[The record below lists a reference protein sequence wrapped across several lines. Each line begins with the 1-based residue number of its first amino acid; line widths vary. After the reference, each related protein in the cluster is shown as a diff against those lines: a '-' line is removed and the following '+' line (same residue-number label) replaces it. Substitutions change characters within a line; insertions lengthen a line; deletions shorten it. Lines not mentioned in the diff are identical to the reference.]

1 MKCSRCGCYQP
12 NQSCY
17 VCSEDEQPQP
27 ETADDEGGSLLKTNM
42 NPDTARACCAFAFV
56 ASIVT
61 MILLAATSS
70 PYFEG
75 YVACAILA
83 VMALFIGLTQD
94 A

>member
-17 VCSEDEQPQP
+17 VCSEDEQPKP
-27 ETADDEGGSLLKTNM
+27 ETADSEGGSLLQESM

-70 PYFEG
+70 PDFEG

-83 VMALFIGLTQD
+83 VMALFIGITQD
-94 A
+94 T

>member
-12 NQSCY
+12 NSSCY
-17 VCSEDEQPQP
+17 VCSEDEQPQA

-70 PYFEG
+70 PDFEG